1 MKTVKKKKEGFN
13 RDQNHIRRFINKGQV
28 IKATKRQVRENF
40 HRDESNR
47 GKIIPQWCISDY

>member
-28 IKATKRQVRENF
+28 IKATKR
-40 HRDESNR
+40 
-47 GKIIPQWCISDY
+47 